1 MSTQIFHGG
10 CHCGAVRY
18 SVDLDPAQGTLRC
31 NCSLCRKSRAWF
43 TFVAADA
50 FRLEKGSESLSDYR
64 WTPEGKPR
72 PNLTYHFCSHCG
84 VRTHTEGTAPDGKA
98 TVAIQVATIED
109 IDRNQLAEGIHY
121 VDGLHDRFDRPPE
134 EDVGTL

>member
-1 MSTQIFHGG
+1 MSTQTYHGG

-18 SVDLDPAQGTLRC
+18 AVDLDLDKGTMRC
-31 NCSLCRKSRAWF
+31 NCSLCRKTRAWF
-43 TFVAADA
+43 TFGPAAA
-50 FRLEKGSESLSDYR
+50 FRLEGGADALSQYR

-84 VRTHTEGTAPDGKA
+84 IRTHGEGTGPDGKA
-98 TVAIQVATIED
+98 TVAVQVATIED

-121 VDGLHDRFDRPPE
+121 VDGLHDRFDRAPE
-134 EDVGTL
+134 EDVRAL